1 MFLSRLKELLFGTDS
16 ARPDAPDE
24 AATPDAS
31 TPNSLAPD
39 AQQDAYDTYDT
50 YDAYDTYDPYAPRD
64 AESISICSC
73 AGSAA
78 ASSAAS
84 SPAAAPSASSPAAG
98 SPAAVSPA
106 SSPEPEDPDSE
117 VPAVRF
123 DDVHFSYSPSA
134 PEALAGVSLEIE
146 EGTFTAILGA
156 NGSGKSTLARHVN
169 ALLTPSSGSVRVFG
183 LPTGDPDRV
192 SDIRRQVGMVF
203 QNPDNQAVATI
214 VRDDVAFGPE
224 NLSLTSIEVRE
235 RVEEALATVA
245 MTEHAS
251 DEVASLSGGQKQ
263 RVAIAGALAMH
274 PRILVLDEPGAML
287 DVRGRRGIT
296 RVAHE
301 LCDAGMTV
309 ILVTHFMDD
318 ALSADKV
325 IVMDAGRIALEGA
338 PDEVFSAANTARLQ
352 ELRLALPFSMQVAT
366 DLSARGVDVTV
377 SLSEADLADEI
388 AAMQ

>member
-78 ASSAAS
+78 ASSAAG
-84 SPAAAPSASSPAAG
+84 SPAAAPPVAASSPAG
-98 SPAAVSPA
+98 SPG
-106 SSPEPEDPDSE
+106 PDSE

-134 PEALAGVSLEIE
+134 PEALSGVSLEIE

-235 RVEEALATVA
+235 RVEEALEVVA

-325 IVMDAGRIALEGA
+325 VVMDAGRIALEGA

>member
-16 ARPDAPDE
+16 ARPDAPGDAR
-24 AATPDAS
+24 AATAPDS
-31 TPNSLAPD
+31 PAPD
-39 AQQDAYDTYDT
+39 ARQ
-50 YDAYDTYDPYAPRD
+50 DTYDPYAPRD

-73 AGSAA
+73 AGSA
-78 ASSAAS
+78 SAN
-84 SPAAAPSASSPAAG
+84 SPAAAAPAS

-106 SSPEPEDPDSE
+106 SSPEPEDPGSE

-134 PEALAGVSLEIE
+134 PEALSGVSLEIA

-192 SDIRRQVGMVF
+192 SNIRRQVGMVF

-325 IVMDAGRIALEGA
+325 IVMDAGRIALCGA
-338 PDEVFSAANTARLQ
+338 PDEVFCAANTARLQ